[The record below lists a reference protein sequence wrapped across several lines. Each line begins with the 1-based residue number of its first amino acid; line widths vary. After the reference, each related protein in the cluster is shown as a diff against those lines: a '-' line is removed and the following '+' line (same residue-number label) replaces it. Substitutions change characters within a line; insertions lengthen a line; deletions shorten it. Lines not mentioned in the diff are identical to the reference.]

1 MSKGNFLVSKK
12 WVIIVALLLP
22 HFVLAQSSYK
32 LVVNYVD
39 KDSITQYQLPAIESS
54 FSDRAACN
62 LYISNLVSLL
72 NSKGFVTAS
81 IDKTYEE
88 DKQTKI
94 DLFLGKKYQWITLT
108 PIGIEKRAVD
118 ISGYSEK
125 QFFKMPINM
134 ALLQIIQQRILNFYE
149 NNGYPF
155 AEIYLD
161 SVQLN
166 NDKVDALLKVK
177 KGVLYK
183 IDSIRQLGTAKMNNK
198 FLQRYLDIANGSQY
212 NKTKLQ
218 QIDKLL
224 LQLPYLQ
231 ATQPSDI
238 TMLANGSV
246 VNIYHANK
254 KSSQVSAIVGFL
266 PSATQAGKLQ
276 ITGDVNLNLKNTF
289 GNGETIIAMWQ
300 QLQLKSPRLNLGY
313 QQPYLFGSKFGVDF
327 LFDLFKKDSSFLQ
340 LQAQLGTQYQ
350 LSANQSGKLFV
361 QWQNAFLLADGV
373 DTNFVKAT
381 KTLPP
386 NIDVTAVNVGFDYEF
401 NNTDYRLNPRSGN
414 ELKLTTTVGIKN
426 IKPNNQIINIKDPSF
441 NYASLYDTLKK
452 KTYQLK
458 VKLTAAHFFPIGK
471 QATVKVGLNAGVY
484 TSPNMFRN
492 ELFQIGGYRLLRGFN
507 EESIFASTYAT
518 SSIEYRYRLGL
529 NSNLF
534 GFVDGGWVQN
544 KYQQLNLKNTFT
556 SAGLGILFETKFGL
570 LNLSYALGK
579 RNDIPFNIRE
589 ASKIHFGYIN
599 YF

>member
-1 MSKGNFLVSKK
+1 M
-12 WVIIVALLLP
+12 
-22 HFVLAQSSYK
+22 
-32 LVVNYVD
+32 
-39 KDSITQYQLPAIESS
+39 
-54 FSDRAACN
+54 
-62 LYISNLVSLL
+62 
-72 NSKGFVTAS
+72 
-81 IDKTYEE
+81 
-88 DKQTKI
+88 
-94 DLFLGKKYQWITLT
+94 
-108 PIGIEKRAVD
+108 
-118 ISGYSEK
+118 
-125 QFFKMPINM
+125 NM
-134 ALLQIIQQRILNFYE
+134 GLLQTIQQRILNFYE

-166 NDKVDALLKVK
+166 DDKVGGLLKVK

-198 FLQRYLDIANGSQY
+198 FLQRYLDITNGSIY
-212 NKTKLQ
+212 SKAKLQ

-231 ATQPSDI
+231 PTQPSDI

-289 GNGETIIAMWQ
+289 GNGETLIAVWQ

-350 LSANQSGKLFV
+350 FSANQSGKLFV
-361 QWQNAFLLADGV
+361 QWQNTFLLADGV
-373 DTNFVKAT
+373 DTNFVRNT

-386 NIDVTAVNVGFDYEF
+386 NIDVTAVNVGLDYEL
-401 NNTDYRLNPRSGN
+401 NTTDYRLNPRSGN
-414 ELKLTTTVGIKN
+414 EFKITTTIGIKN
-426 IKPNNQIINIKDPSF
+426 IKPNNQIINIKDPNF

-458 VKLTAAHFFPIGK
+458 VKLAAAHFFPIGK

-518 SSIEYRYRLGL
+518 STIEYRYRLGL

-534 GFVDGGWVQN
+534 GFIDGGWVQN
-544 KYQQLNLKNTFT
+544 KYQQLNLKNTFA
-556 SAGLGILFETKFGL
+556 SAGLGLLFETKFGL

-579 RNDIPFNIRE
+579 RNDVPFNIRE

>member
-1 MSKGNFLVSKK
+1 M
-12 WVIIVALLLP
+12 
-22 HFVLAQSSYK
+22 
-32 LVVNYVD
+32 
-39 KDSITQYQLPAIESS
+39 
-54 FSDRAACN
+54 
-62 LYISNLVSLL
+62 
-72 NSKGFVTAS
+72 
-81 IDKTYEE
+81 
-88 DKQTKI
+88 
-94 DLFLGKKYQWITLT
+94 
-108 PIGIEKRAVD
+108 
-118 ISGYSEK
+118 
-125 QFFKMPINM
+125 NM
-134 ALLQIIQQRILNFYE
+134 GLLQTIQQRILNFYE

-166 NDKVDALLKVK
+166 DDKVGGLLKVK

-198 FLQRYLDIANGSQY
+198 FLQRYLDITNGSIY
-212 NKTKLQ
+212 SKAKLQ

-231 ATQPSDI
+231 PTQPSDI

-289 GNGETIIAMWQ
+289 GNGETLIAVWQ

-350 LSANQSGKLFV
+350 FSANQSGKLFV
-361 QWQNAFLLADGV
+361 QWQNTFLLADGV
-373 DTNFVKAT
+373 DTNFVRNT

-386 NIDVTAVNVGFDYEF
+386 NIDVTAVNVGLDYEL
-401 NNTDYRLNPRSGN
+401 NTTDYRLNPRSGN
-414 ELKLTTTVGIKN
+414 EFKITTTIGIKN
-426 IKPNNQIINIKDPSF
+426 IKPNNQIINIKDPNF

-458 VKLTAAHFFPIGK
+458 VKLAAAHFFPIGK

-518 SSIEYRYRLGL
+518 STIEYRYRLGL

-534 GFVDGGWVQN
+534 GFYRW
-544 KYQQLNLKNTFT
+544 
-556 SAGLGILFETKFGL
+556 GLGAK
-570 LNLSYALGK
+570 
-579 RNDIPFNIRE
+579 
-589 ASKIHFGYIN
+589 
-599 YF
+599 